1 MGVDRYDYL
10 MVGWKLDVDKT
21 LEHDDWDIDLMYDE
35 FPDSIIY
42 DGMSGE
48 YAFYGKIIAQADDKY
63 EGFTLT
69 ELKPESLI
77 LTVDEIREFREDFKK
92 LGVGELLDCVED
104 QTPKTF
110 IFSHF
115 S

>member
-21 LEHDDWDIDLMYDE
+21 LEHDDWDDEFVYDE
-35 FPDSIIY
+35 FGNYLITHNY
-42 DGMSGE
+42 GE
-48 YAFYGKIIAQADDKY
+48 YAVYGKIVAYANEKY
-63 EGFTLT
+63 VGFEMT

-77 LTVDEIREFREDFKK
+77 LAADEIREFREDFKK

-110 IFSHF
+110 IFSQF